1 MLKKLKVRSKLLVSF
16 GIVLLLTI
24 IISVYSVL
32 QLQKASENLKEF
44 MDGAVAADD
53 LVKSSRISTFIA
65 AKNIRDMIIRGKSDA
80 ATKQDIDEKVET
92 IRANLKE
99 VQKLDILSKEQVTEL
114 NNVLEEWFGVADE
127 IINKLDSGK
136 ATEAAELISTK
147 CEPVLDQIITDIN
160 TLTDGS
166 VEIRNQTQAE
176 SVKTTNQ
183 SMIMLVVMVG
193 IAIVLAMII
202 CARVT
207 RTIVRPLV
215 QIDNAME
222 GLAKGEMKQSLD
234 YESEDEF
241 EIGRASCRER
251 V

>member
-99 VQKLDILSKEQVTEL
+99 VQELDILSKEQVTEL
-114 NNVLEEWFGVADE
+114 NNVYMRRQARRMAMQKRCLQRY
-127 IINKLDSGK
+127 ISHSLCQKP
-136 ATEAAELISTK
+136 EA
-147 CEPVLDQIITDIN
+147 
-160 TLTDGS
+160 
-166 VEIRNQTQAE
+166 
-176 SVKTTNQ
+176 
-183 SMIMLVVMVG
+183 
-193 IAIVLAMII
+193 
-202 CARVT
+202 
-207 RTIVRPLV
+207 V
-215 QIDNAME
+215 Q
-222 GLAKGEMKQSLD
+222 
-234 YESEDEF
+234 
-241 EIGRASCRER
+241 ER
-251 V
+251 LLNL